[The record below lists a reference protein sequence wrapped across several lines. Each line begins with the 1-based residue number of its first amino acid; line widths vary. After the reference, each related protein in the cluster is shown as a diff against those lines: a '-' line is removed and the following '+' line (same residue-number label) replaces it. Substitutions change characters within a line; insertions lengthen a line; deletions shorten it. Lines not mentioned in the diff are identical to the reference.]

1 MFARMRSSRGANVLG
16 ELLMLVVGINI
27 ALWFEGKFEDFRDA
41 ETEQL
46 YLQGLHDDLTKDRDS
61 LERRINGNKGKIERL
76 GSIVGMLPGLAE
88 IPPEELVGV
97 MFEPSSYD
105 FFQPSDFTYR
115 SMQDSGDFR
124 LLSDSELKKNLLR
137 LIRLYRMIDQRQQNF
152 IQALDDSY
160 IPLMMG
166 SFDIATMKL
175 TDPTIADNQTFRN
188 FFPFA
193 LQDIQDRVAAYEAA
207 RKQVEILLSQIAA
220 QSDPA

>member
-1 MFARMRSSRGANVLG
+1 MR
-16 ELLMLVVGINI
+16 
-27 ALWFEGKFEDFRDA
+27 
-41 ETEQL
+41 
-46 YLQGLHDDLTKDRDS
+46 
-61 LERRINGNKGKIERL
+61 
-76 GSIVGMLPGLAE
+76 
-88 IPPEELVGV
+88 
-97 MFEPSSYD
+97 
-105 FFQPSDFTYR
+105 
-115 SMQDSGDFR
+115 DSGDFR
-124 LLSDSELKKNLLR
+124 LLSDSELKKNLLRLIRLIR

>member
-1 MFARMRSSRGANVLG
+1 
-16 ELLMLVVGINI
+16 
-27 ALWFEGKFEDFRDA
+27 
-41 ETEQL
+41 
-46 YLQGLHDDLTKDRDS
+46 
-61 LERRINGNKGKIERL
+61 
-76 GSIVGMLPGLAE
+76 MLPGLAE

-160 IPLMMG
+160 IPLVMG

-175 TDPTIADNQTFRN
+175 ADPTLAANQTFRN

>member
-46 YLQGLHDDLTKDRDS
+46 YLQGLHDDLTKDLDS
-61 LERRINGNKGKIERL
+61 LERRITGNKGKIERL

-160 IPLMMG
+160 IPLVMG

-175 TDPTIADNQTFRN
+175 ADPTLAANQTFRN

-220 QSDPA
+220 QSGPA

>member
-1 MFARMRSSRGANVLG
+1 
-16 ELLMLVVGINI
+16 MLVVVINI

-46 YLQGLHDDLTKDRDS
+46 YLQGLHDDLTKDLDS
-61 LERRINGNKGKIERL
+61 LELRITGNKGKIERL
-76 GSIVGMLPGLAE
+76 GNIVGMLPGLAE
-88 IPPEELVGV
+88 IPPDELVGV

-160 IPLMMG
+160 IPLIMG

-175 TDPTIADNQTFRN
+175 TDPALAANQTFRN

-207 RKQVEILLSQIAA
+207 RKQVKILLSQIAA
-220 QSDPA
+220 QSGPA

>member
-1 MFARMRSSRGANVLG
+1 MAPS
-16 ELLMLVVGINI
+16 VVG
-27 ALWFEGKFEDFRDA
+27 
-41 ETEQL
+41 
-46 YLQGLHDDLTKDRDS
+46 LTKDLDS
-61 LERRINGNKGKIERL
+61 LERRINGNKGKIERP

-115 SMQDSGDFR
+115 SMRDSGDFR
-124 LLSDSELKKNLLR
+124 LLSDSELKKNLLRLIRLIR